1 MSIIIQKQ
9 TTEQELY
16 QQSITEQSE
25 FTEIFSFLDQIRSFQ
40 IPENFKS
47 KAKSI
52 SFSNLRFEN
61 NS

>member
-40 IPENFKS
+40 IPVSFKS
-47 KAKSI
+47 KEKSI
-52 SFSNLRFEN
+52 SFSSLRFEN